1 MITTQQNMRYI
12 PTTCTKT
19 NDVDLVYE
27 DFIKFYNIIISKYV
41 LESHAI

>member
-1 MITTQQNMRYI
+1 MIVTQQNMRHI

-27 DFIKFYNIIISKYV
+27 NFIKFYNLFRSNHV